1 MNKKWFTLVE
11 LVVVMSILVI
21 LSSISFITYS
31 RYLSQARD
39 SQRIAD
45 LVHKTSLRVT

>member
-1 MNKKWFTLVE
+1 
-11 LVVVMSILVI
+11 MSILVI

-45 LVHKTSLRVT
+45 LAQLGSALELYTKQV